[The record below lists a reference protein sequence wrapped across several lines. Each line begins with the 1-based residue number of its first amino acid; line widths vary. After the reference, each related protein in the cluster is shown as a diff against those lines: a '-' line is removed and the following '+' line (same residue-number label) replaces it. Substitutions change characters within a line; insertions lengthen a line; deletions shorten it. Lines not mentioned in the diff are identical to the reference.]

1 MSSHVVLC
9 RPTFHDI
16 IIIEKILG
24 GKHRESIFCQPMSV
38 NVMLSQ
44 PIPSD
49 NLIMAKTLVHNHGE
63 SVLFMLAR
71 MAVDGSQWQSM
82 VAIFFLL

>member
-24 GKHRESIFCQPMSV
+24 GRHMESFFVSPCQLMSV

-71 MAVDGSQWQSM
+71 MAVDGS
-82 VAIFFLL
+82 

>member
-1 MSSHVVLC
+1 MENFFVS
-9 RPTFHDI
+9 P
-16 IIIEKILG
+16 
-24 GKHRESIFCQPMSV
+24 CQLMSV

-49 NLIMAKTLVHNHGE
+49 NLIMAKTLVNNHGE

-82 VAIFFLL
+82 RSLFIRL